1 MKHILL
7 IATGGTIASRHTPE
21 GLAPQITPQEL
32 LSYVP
37 DTASLCQIDTVQP
50 LNLDSTNVAPE
61 HWLLLAKLIEEQY
74 DRYDGFVICHGTD
87 TLAYTAAALSYL
99 IQHTRK
105 PIVLTGAQRSIDED
119 TTDAKVN
126 LMDALRYACAGES
139 GVCIVFGSHVIAGT
153 RARKSRTKSYNAFT
167 SLNFP
172 DLASIH
178 ESRVVRYIPWE
189 DQGAPVFYHRLN
201 TRVFLLKL
209 TPGMDPAAFA
219 AAGKLCDGLIIESYG
234 VGGIPEVYLEE
245 LDKLISQGKKLT
257 PGMDPAAFAAAGKL
271 CDGLIIESYGV
282 GGIPEVYLEEL
293 DKLIS
298 QGKTVIMA
306 TQVPQEG
313 SDLSVYQVG
322 KHVKDRYHLLESY
335 DMTLEATVV
344 KLMWA
349 MGQSD
354 DPESIRK
361 LFCTTVNYDLLF

>member
-37 DTASLCQIDTVQP
+37 DAASLCQIDTVQP

-189 DQGAPVFYHRLN
+189 DQGDPVFYHRLN
-201 TRVFLLKL
+201 TRVFLL
-209 TPGMDPAAFA
+209 
-219 AAGKLCDGLIIESYG
+219 
-234 VGGIPEVYLEE
+234 
-245 LDKLISQGKKLT
+245 KLT

>member
-37 DTASLCQIDTVQP
+37 DAASLCQIDTVQP

-189 DQGAPVFYHRLN
+189 DQGDPVFYHRLN

-209 TPGMDPAAFA
+209 TPGMDPAAF
-219 AAGKLCDGLIIESYG
+219 G
-234 VGGIPEVYLEE
+234 
-245 LDKLISQGKKLT
+245 
-257 PGMDPAAFAAAGKL
+257 AAGKL

>member
-7 IATGGTIASRHTPE
+7 IATGGTIASRKTAE
-21 GLAPQITPQEL
+21 GLAPRITPEEL
-32 LSYVP
+32 LGYVP
-37 DTASLCQIDTVQP
+37 DAASLCRIETVQP
-50 LNLDSTNVAPE
+50 INLDSTNIRPE
-61 HWLLLAKLIEEQY
+61 HWLMLARLIEENYQ
-74 DRYDGFVICHGTD
+74 RYDGFVICHGTD

-126 LMDALRYACAGES
+126 LMDALRFACAGDS

-172 DLASIH
+172 DLASVH
-178 ESRVVRYIPWE
+178 ESRVVRYIPCQ
-189 DQGAPVFYHRLN
+189 DQGEPVFYHKLN

-209 TPGMDPAAFA
+209 TPGMDPAAFS
-219 AAGKLCDGLIIESYG
+219 AAGALCDGLIIESYG
-234 VGGIPEVYLEE
+234 MGGIPDLYLEE
-245 LDKLISQGKKLT
+245 LDQLIR
-257 PGMDPAAFAAAGKL
+257 
-271 CDGLIIESYGV
+271 
-282 GGIPEVYLEEL
+282 
-293 DKLIS
+293 

-306 TQVPQEG
+306 TQVPQER

-322 KHVKDRYHLLESY
+322 KHVKERYRLLETY
-335 DMTLEATVV
+335 DMTLEATVT

-349 MGQSD
+349 MGQSQ
-354 DPESIRK
+354 DPQKIRR
-361 LFCTTVNYDLLF
+361 LFCATVNYDMLF

>member
-245 LDKLISQGKKLT
+245 LDKLISQGK
-257 PGMDPAAFAAAGKL
+257 
-271 CDGLIIESYGV
+271 
-282 GGIPEVYLEEL
+282 
-293 DKLIS
+293 
-298 QGKTVIMA
+298 TVIMA
-306 TQVPQEG
+306 TQVHQEG

>member
-37 DTASLCQIDTVQP
+37 DAASLCQIDTVQP

-189 DQGAPVFYHRLN
+189 DQGDPVFYHRLN
-201 TRVFLLKL
+201 TRVFLFKL

-219 AAGKLCDGLIIESYG
+219 AAGE
-234 VGGIPEVYLEE
+234 
-245 LDKLISQGKKLT
+245 
-257 PGMDPAAFAAAGKL
+257 L

>member
-37 DTASLCQIDTVQP
+37 DAASLCQIDTVQP

-219 AAGKLCDGLIIESYG
+219 AAGKLCDGL
-234 VGGIPEVYLEE
+234 
-245 LDKLISQGKKLT
+245 
-257 PGMDPAAFAAAGKL
+257 F
-271 CDGLIIESYGV
+271 IESYGV

-306 TQVPQEG
+306 TQVPREG

>member
-37 DTASLCQIDTVQP
+37 DAASLCQIDTVQP
-50 LNLDSTNVAPE
+50 INLDSTNVAPE

-119 TTDAKVN
+119 TTHAKVN

-189 DQGAPVFYHRLN
+189 DQGDPVFYHRLN

-219 AAGKLCDGLIIESYG
+219 AAGQLCDGLIIESYG
-234 VGGIPEVYLEE
+234 IGGIPDL
-245 LDKLISQGKKLT
+245 
-257 PGMDPAAFAAAGKL
+257 
-271 CDGLIIESYGV
+271 
-282 GGIPEVYLEEL
+282 YLEEL

>member
-37 DTASLCQIDTVQP
+37 DAASLCQIDTVQP

-139 GVCIVFGSHVIAGT
+139 GVCIVFGNHVIAGT

-172 DLASIH
+172 NLASIH

-245 LDKLISQGKKLT
+245 LDKLISQGK
-257 PGMDPAAFAAAGKL
+257 
-271 CDGLIIESYGV
+271 
-282 GGIPEVYLEEL
+282 
-293 DKLIS
+293 
-298 QGKTVIMA
+298 TVIMA
-306 TQVPQEG
+306 TQVPREG

>member
-37 DTASLCQIDTVQP
+37 DAASLCQIDTVQP

-234 VGGIPEVYLEE
+234 VGGIPE
-245 LDKLISQGKKLT
+245 
-257 PGMDPAAFAAAGKL
+257 M
-271 CDGLIIESYGV
+271 
-282 GGIPEVYLEEL
+282 YLEEL

-306 TQVPQEG
+306 TQVPREG

>member
-7 IATGGTIASRHTPE
+7 IATGGTIASRKTAE
-21 GLAPQITPQEL
+21 GLAPRITPEEL
-32 LSYVP
+32 LGYVP
-37 DTASLCQIDTVQP
+37 DAASLCRIETVQP
-50 LNLDSTNVAPE
+50 INLDSTNIRPE
-61 HWLLLAKLIEEQY
+61 HWLMLARLIEENYQ
-74 DRYDGFVICHGTD
+74 RYDGFVICHGTD

-126 LMDALRYACAGES
+126 LMDALRFACAGDS

-172 DLASIH
+172 DLASVH
-178 ESRVVRYIPWE
+178 ESRVVRYIPCQ
-189 DQGAPVFYHRLN
+189 DQGEPVFYHKLN

-209 TPGMDPAAFA
+209 TPGMDPAAFS
-219 AAGKLCDGLIIESYG
+219 AAGALCDGLIIESYG
-234 VGGIPEVYLEE
+234 MGGIPDLYLEE
-245 LDKLISQGKKLT
+245 LDQLIR
-257 PGMDPAAFAAAGKL
+257 
-271 CDGLIIESYGV
+271 
-282 GGIPEVYLEEL
+282 
-293 DKLIS
+293 

-322 KHVKDRYHLLESY
+322 KHVKERYRLLETY
-335 DMTLEATVV
+335 DMTLEATVT

-349 MGQSD
+349 MGQSQ
-354 DPESIRK
+354 DPQKIRR
-361 LFCTTVNYDLLF
+361 LFCATVNYDMLF

>member
-7 IATGGTIASRHTPE
+7 IATGGTIASRKTAE
-21 GLAPQITPQEL
+21 GLAPRITPEEL
-32 LSYVP
+32 LGYVP
-37 DTASLCQIDTVQP
+37 DAASFCRIETVQP
-50 LNLDSTNVAPE
+50 INLDSTNIRPE
-61 HWLLLAKLIEEQY
+61 HWLMLARLIEENYQ
-74 DRYDGFVICHGTD
+74 RYDGFVICHGTD
-87 TLAYTAAALSYL
+87 TLAYTASALSYL

-126 LMDALRYACAGES
+126 LMDALRFACVGDS

-189 DQGAPVFYHRLN
+189 DQGDPVFYHRLN

-219 AAGKLCDGLIIESYG
+219 AAGE
-234 VGGIPEVYLEE
+234 
-245 LDKLISQGKKLT
+245 
-257 PGMDPAAFAAAGKL
+257 L

>member
-37 DTASLCQIDTVQP
+37 DAASLCQIDTVQP
-50 LNLDSTNVAPE
+50 LNLDSTNVAPA

-189 DQGAPVFYHRLN
+189 DQGDPVFYHRLN
-201 TRVFLLKL
+201 TRVFLL
-209 TPGMDPAAFA
+209 
-219 AAGKLCDGLIIESYG
+219 
-234 VGGIPEVYLEE
+234 
-245 LDKLISQGKKLT
+245 KLT